1 MNEFDKVASTPLDEW
16 IEYLKDGTIRP
27 DTTVPGLR
35 EAREKLKYD
44 SMSRGERYA
53 YDEHLTNVVIQE
65 DAIENAKWEGL
76 VEGRA
81 EGLEMG
87 RAEGLEMG
95 RAEGGKQTQLEIAHN
110 LKKLSLPLETI
121 IQVTGLSV
129 EEIESLK

>member
-1 MNEFDKVASTPLDEW
+1 
-16 IEYLKDGTIRP
+16 
-27 DTTVPGLR
+27 
-35 EAREKLKYD
+35 
-44 SMSRGERYA
+44 MSRGERYA

-87 RAEGLEMG
+87 RAEG
-95 RAEGGKQTQLEIAHN
+95 GKQTQLEIAHN

-121 IQVTGLSV
+121 IQATGLSV

>member
-1 MNEFDKVASTPLDEW
+1 MT
-16 IEYLKDGTIRP
+16 
-27 DTTVPGLR
+27 
-35 EAREKLKYD
+35 
-44 SMSRGERYA
+44 RGERHA
-53 YDEHLTNVVIQE
+53 YEEHLTNVVILE

-129 EEIESLK
+129 EEIENLK

>member
-1 MNEFDKVASTPLDEW
+1 
-16 IEYLKDGTIRP
+16 
-27 DTTVPGLR
+27 
-35 EAREKLKYD
+35 
-44 SMSRGERYA
+44 MSRGERYA

-76 VEGRA
+76 VE
-81 EGLEMG
+81 G